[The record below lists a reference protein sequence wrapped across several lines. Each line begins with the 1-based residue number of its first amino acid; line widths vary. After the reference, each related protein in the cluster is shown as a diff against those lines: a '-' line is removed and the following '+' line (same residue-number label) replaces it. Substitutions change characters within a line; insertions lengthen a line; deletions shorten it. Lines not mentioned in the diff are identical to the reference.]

1 MAKGRGWY
9 GAPRQKP
16 YLTDRYKISDILKG
30 SKRLGDETYEDYKER
45 RKAENSLLDD
55 YLAGVFTPNK

>member
-1 MAKGRGWY
+1 MGKGRGWN
-9 GAPRQKP
+9 GPPRQKA

-30 SKRLGDETYEDYKER
+30 SKRLDDETYEDYKER

>member
-1 MAKGRGWY
+1 MVEIGN
-9 GAPRQKP
+9 
-16 YLTDRYKISDILKG
+16 RYKISDILKG
-30 SKRLGDETYEDYKER
+30 SKRLDDETYEDYKER

>member
-30 SKRLGDETYEDYKER
+30 PKRLDDETYEDYKER
-45 RKAENSLLDD
+45 LKAENSLLDD
-55 YLAGVFTPNK
+55 YFAGVLIPNK